1 MIDDMNLLFIHANF
15 PGQFLNLAPFLAS
28 STGGRT
34 VFLTQSDNPQ
44 NIRLQGVDV
53 VRMQTHREVSSS
65 THDYLRQPEESVLRG
80 QAVVKALD
88 RLLQQG
94 FQPDIVISHAGMGFG
109 MYVKALL
116 PNVRLISY
124 VEWFFKRETAQYLFA
139 DYQINHDLSVQTAL
153 WPLIHEMLQA
163 DDLVCPTSWQA
174 SQFPDPFRQRIQVIF
189 DGVDLDL
196 FQPKSSREVLTLSSC
211 SSGQQLTLSPF
222 DRVMTYATRGM
233 ETLRGFPEFMRAAA
247 VAQQN
252 FPDLQVVIA
261 GKDRLAY
268 SYPSSH
274 PSGSWKQQMLLEL
287 ADQLDLKRLHFL
299 GLLQYGELA
308 QLMQRS
314 DLYCYF
320 TRPYVVSW
328 SVFEAAACG
337 ARLLVNQFGGLD
349 EVLAAPPLL
358 PPVDLEDQ
366 EAINR
371 AVLKGLAMPSSQIP
385 QASLLPSGMD
395 LAAAQSSWLKLL
407 NHG

>member
-1 MIDDMNLLFIHANF
+1 MNLLFIHGNF
-15 PGQFLNLAPFLAS
+15 PGQFLKIAPFLAS
-28 STGGRT
+28 RVGGRT
-34 VFLTQSDNPQ
+34 VFLTQSENPQ
-44 NIRLQGVDV
+44 NLKLPGIDV
-53 VRMQTHREVSSS
+53 VRFQSHREVSSS
-65 THDYLRQPEESVLRG
+65 THDYLRQPEECVLRG
-80 QAVVKALD
+80 QAVVTALD
-88 RLLQQG
+88 QLLQQG
-94 FQPDIVISHAGMGFG
+94 FRPDVVISHAGMGYG

-124 VEWFFKRETAQYLFA
+124 VEWFFKRDTAKHLFV
-139 DYQINHDLSVQTAL
+139 DYQINDDLTVQTAL

-196 FQPKSSREVLTLSSC
+196 FQPKRLDGALTLSSC
-211 SSGQQLTLSPF
+211 SAGQQLTLQSS
-222 DRVMTYATRGM
+222 DRVLTYATRGM

-252 FPDLQVVIA
+252 FHDLQVVVA
-261 GKDRLAY
+261 GNDRLAY

-274 PSGSWKQQMLLEL
+274 PSGSWKQQMLHEL
-287 ADQLDLKRLHFL
+287 ADQLDLNRLHFV
-299 GLLQYGELA
+299 GLLQYGELV

-337 ARLLVNQFGGLD
+337 TRLLVNQFDGMD
-349 EVLAAPPLL
+349 EVFAEAPLL
-358 PPVDLEDQ
+358 SPVDLEDQ
-366 EAINR
+366 KQINQ
-371 AVLKGLAMPSSQIP
+371 AVLKALAMDWSQIP
-385 QASLLPSGMD
+385 VNSLLPSGMD
-395 LAAAQSSWLKLL
+395 LVTARYAWLQLL
-407 NHG
+407 CN